1 MTYLPMRACTVM
13 LVEDDEIVSQT
24 AMEMCAVLGHKVITA
39 RDGVE
44 ALQLYRIHR
53 ELIDVVLLD
62 LNMPR
67 VDGEETFSE
76 MKKMNEKVK
85 VILVSGYPEQKIADK
100 FSGKGLAGYIQKP
113 YSLAAICNKLEMIIG
128 VEK

>member
-1 MTYLPMRACTVM
+1 MAYIPMRACTLM
-13 LVEDDEIVSQT
+13 LVEDDESVSQT
-24 AMEMCAVLGHKVITA
+24 ALEMCAVLGHKVITA

-67 VDGEETFSE
+67 MDGEETFSE
-76 MKKMNEKVK
+76 LKKMNEKVK
-85 VILVSGYPEQKIADK
+85 VVLVSGYPEQMIAEK

-113 YSLAAICNKLEMIIG
+113 YSFAAICDKLELIVG